1 MRRLLPLWVGTVGVR
16 LCLAEGE
23 RRPTYPRTH
32 MWSCLFPDTW
42 IYIDLYSHTLPPGN
56 TDTKTLPGFP
66 PDAAGVPL
74 ETKITDNLMF
84 MGGG

>member
-1 MRRLLPLWVGTVGVR
+1 MLGRGRKETHLPEDPHVALPVP
-16 LCLAEGE
+16 
-23 RRPTYPRTH
+23 RP
-32 MWSCLFPDTW
+32 W
-42 IYIDLYSHTLPPGN
+42 IYIDLDSHTLPPGN